1 MVRVNSSQ
9 QTQLAKSVSTSVIVL
24 LVVITL
30 YFNPK
35 FQDPFNASKQ
45 IILIALTAWNVSFLL
60 VSRHL
65 IFQSLWLK
73 RLFLLILLFDLLL
86 LISTL
91 SAPDLFIGFFGE
103 ELRRNGFVSYLC
115 LTLNFIC
122 IVAFFPVNRL
132 FTVIWTAFFIGLVT
146 GIYGLIQSLGK
157 DFVSWNNPYNSII
170 STVGNPNFASA
181 LYAIVGTIIF
191 LQLLSNSNISI
202 KLLFLVVFSLVV
214 FDILKSQS
222 RQGIVA
228 LLAGVGTA
236 LTLIIL
242 KRNKKLGI
250 FYLIVFLTTVL
261 FSILGMLQKGPL
273 QSFLYK
279 DSVSVR
285 GYYWRAAIKMFLDH
299 PFFGVG
305 MDSYGLFFKEYRDVN
320 YSLRYGYS
328 ITSSNAHSLPL
339 QLLSTSGMF
348 SILIYLS
355 IILVISFAVYR
366 SYKSLDDSNFINFV
380 SIFGGWIAYQ
390 AQSLISIDQI
400 GVGIWNWVL
409 GGLIIAIG
417 LRSYSHNNRE
427 LISQVNPNK
436 ASLVVSQ
443 RIYGFLLVLTTIIPI
458 SLLVRGEIAIYKIR
472 GAVSALYD
480 QGGSVANRQETNQ
493 LIDSFLELNLQ
504 PNYSRFLVS
513 RFQAELKLSDEGLER
528 VKNLSLENPR
538 NLDYLGFLAFYY
550 ENSKSYS
557 EVLKYRLQIKK
568 YDPYNLANLLIIGQ
582 IYKAQG
588 NSNMSSQ
595 ILNQINSLAPNSE
608 ISKSANSLLS

>member
-1 MVRVNSSQ
+1 
-9 QTQLAKSVSTSVIVL
+9 
-24 LVVITL
+24 
-30 YFNPK
+30 
-35 FQDPFNASKQ
+35 
-45 IILIALTAWNVSFLL
+45 
-60 VSRHL
+60 
-65 IFQSLWLK
+65 
-73 RLFLLILLFDLLL
+73 
-86 LISTL
+86 
-91 SAPDLFIGFFGE
+91 
-103 ELRRNGFVSYLC
+103 
-115 LTLNFIC
+115 
-122 IVAFFPVNRL
+122 
-132 FTVIWTAFFIGLVT
+132 
-146 GIYGLIQSLGK
+146 
-157 DFVSWNNPYNSII
+157 
-170 STVGNPNFASA
+170 
-181 LYAIVGTIIF
+181 
-191 LQLLSNSNISI
+191 
-202 KLLFLVVFSLVV
+202 
-214 FDILKSQS
+214 
-222 RQGIVA
+222 
-228 LLAGVGTA
+228 
-236 LTLIIL
+236 
-242 KRNKKLGI
+242 
-250 FYLIVFLTTVL
+250 
-261 FSILGMLQKGPL
+261 
-273 QSFLYK
+273 
-279 DSVSVR
+279 
-285 GYYWRAAIKMFLDH
+285 
-299 PFFGVG
+299 
-305 MDSYGLFFKEYRDVN
+305 
-320 YSLRYGYS
+320 
-328 ITSSNAHSLPL
+328 
-339 QLLSTSGMF
+339 MF

-366 SYKSLDDSNFINFV
+366 SYKSLDDSNFINFI

-427 LISQVNPNK
+427 LISGVNPNK

-458 SLLVRGEIAIYKIR
+458 SLLARGEIAIYKIR

-550 ENSKSYS
+550 ENSQSYS

-608 ISKSANSLLS
+608 ISKSAKSLLS